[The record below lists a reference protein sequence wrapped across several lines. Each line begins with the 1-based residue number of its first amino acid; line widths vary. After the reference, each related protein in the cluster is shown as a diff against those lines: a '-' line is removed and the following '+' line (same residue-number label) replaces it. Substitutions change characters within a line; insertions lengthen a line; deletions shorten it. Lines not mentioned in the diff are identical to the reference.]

1 MRMPRSIK
9 VGHRRF
15 EVINWDPKAAN
26 AEDAFGD
33 CRQEPPVIR
42 IVTKGRTP
50 ADRAEVM
57 IHEILH
63 LCWYGLPDKPEE
75 ESAVNYMGI
84 NLSQIWADNPD
95 LVAWIS
101 HCLTPRPV
109 SRH

>member
-15 EVINWDPKAAN
+15 EVVSWDAKAAA

-33 CRQEPPVIR
+33 CRQEPPIIR
-42 IVTKGRTP
+42 IAKGRTP

-84 NLSQIWADNPD
+84 NLAQIYADNPD
-95 LVAWIS
+95 LIAWLS
-101 HCLTPRPV
+101 HCLA
-109 SRH
+109 RH